1 MDKSLL
7 LSRLESCKRKTAQ
20 GLEYWMARD
29 LQPVLGYS
37 RWENFVNVVEKAKMA
52 CESAGVHAS
61 DQFRDVTKGI
71 MAGKGAELQRADY
84 FLSRYACYLIAMN
97 GDPGKPEIGYAQTY
111 FAVQTRRQELHDQS
125 SAQPRIEL
133 RQRVKMANRNLNS
146 AAKEAGVQSY
156 GMFHDAGYR
165 GLYGMGLS
173 DLKSY
178 KGIPPKDDLLDRAGR
193 VELAANEFRITQAEE
208 KLRRD
213 RVKGE
218 ASAIDTHHQVGQAVR
233 STIARLGGTLPE
245 NLRPET
251 SIKQLT
257 AKRRPKLSAGAAKRP
272 TALLTGPALTG
283 QSTDQEV
290 ESEH

>member
-1 MDKSLL
+1 VISD
-7 LSRLESCKRKTAQ
+7 LEACKRKTSQ
-20 GLEYWMARD
+20 GVEYWMARD
-29 LQPVLGYS
+29 IQPVLGYT
-37 RWENFVNVVEKAKMA
+37 RWENFANVIEKAKMA
-52 CESAGVHAS
+52 CESAGVRAI

-71 MAGKGAELQRADY
+71 VAGKGAEVQRADY
-84 FLSRYACYLIAMN
+84 YLSRYGCYLIAMN

-111 FAVQTRRQELHDQS
+111 FAVQTRRQELLDQGGH
-125 SAQPRIEL
+125 QPRIEL
-133 RQRVKMANRNLNS
+133 RERIKVANRNLNS

-156 GMFHDAGYR
+156 AMFHDAGYR
-165 GLYGMGLS
+165 GLYGMGLA
-173 DLKSY
+173 DLKSH

-218 ASAIDTHHQVGQAVR
+218 ATAIETHRQVGHAVR
-233 STIARLGGTLPE
+233 STIEKLGGTLPE
-245 NLRPET
+245 NLRPEP

-257 AKRRPKLSAGAAKRP
+257 AKRQRKLVPETASKQR
-272 TALLTGPALTG
+272 ALLPLPSVSE

-290 ESEH
+290 E